1 MIAPQLNQ
9 TIDETRA
16 SYSSRVRMLWSVLVV
31 LIAAFGVLHESQA
44 QSIRAYVSVD
54 SVRVGDRFMFTL
66 VAEHAENQQPLFP
79 SPQDGEEIFGDLT
92 VLEQQGRGTE
102 QRARNNVPI
111 LVDSLVYEVTTF
123 ALDTAFVPSIPV
135 FFAADG
141 DTTFFASRP
150 IELPVISM
158 VTPDAATIRDLKPI
172 FEFPRNIWPWII
184 GLLIAAA
191 LIAGLVYYLSN
202 KGALQEEVVIRAPT
216 PQLPP
221 YEEALKKLRGL
232 EKNANLNDAYKI
244 KPYYVELTGILRYYL
259 GRRLDIN
266 AMESTS
272 KELMDDVNRLAHTTN
287 LPNEA
292 AYLLRRILHV
302 SDLVKF
308 ADMHPRPEVGH
319 QALVET
325 RKVLDVVEK
334 SFKPVVVPTESP
346 AVETVYEEKVEQVQD
361 E

>member
-1 MIAPQLNQ
+1 MAPQLKKPVDSCFASQ
-9 TIDETRA
+9 GTRMQMVGT
-16 SYSSRVRMLWSVLVV
+16 SVV
-31 LIAAFGVLHESQA
+31 LLLASLLFVPVMYA
-44 QSIRAYVSVD
+44 QSINAYVSAD
-54 SVRVGDRFMFTL
+54 SVRVGDRFTLTL
-66 VAEHAENQQPLFP
+66 VAAHSLEQEPLFP
-79 SPQDGEEIFGDLT
+79 GPQDGEEVFGDLT
-92 VLEQQGRGTE
+92 VLELTGRGTAE
-102 QRARNNVPI
+102 RIDNNVSVQ
-111 LVDSLVYEVTTF
+111 VDSLVYAVTTF
-123 ALDTAFVPSIPV
+123 ALDTAYVPSIPV
-135 FFAADG
+135 FFAANG

-158 VTPDAATIRDLKPI
+158 VTPDAANIRDIAPI
-172 FEFPRNIWPWII
+172 LEFPRNIWPWII
-184 GLLIAAA
+184 GLLLAAA
-191 LIAGLVYYLSN
+191 LIGGLVFYLSRR
-202 KGALQEEVVIRAPT
+202 APMQEEVVIRAPV

-244 KPYYVELTGILRYYL
+244 KPYYVELTEILRYYL
-259 GRRLDIN
+259 SRRLNIN

-272 KELMDDVNRLAHTTN
+272 KELMDDVNRLAHKTN

-308 ADMHPRPEVGH
+308 ADMHPRPEVGN

-325 RKVLDVVEK
+325 RKVLDVVET
-334 SFKPVVVPTESP
+334 SFKPQSDPAP
-346 AVETVYEEKVEQVQD
+346 AVETVYEENVEPAHN